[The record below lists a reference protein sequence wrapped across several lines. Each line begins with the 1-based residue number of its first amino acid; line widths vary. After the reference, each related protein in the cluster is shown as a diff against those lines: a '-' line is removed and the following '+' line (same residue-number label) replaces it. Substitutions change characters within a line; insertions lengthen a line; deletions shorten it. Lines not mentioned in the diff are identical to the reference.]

1 MTVSKSTTTK
11 TWKTPIVYGM
21 YETAFTPM
29 YDFDYAAAQG
39 SVLLVALGTIAIL
52 QFRLLGRKTRLD

>member
-1 MTVSKSTTTK
+1 
-11 TWKTPIVYGM
+11 M

-39 SVLLVALGTIAIL
+39 SVLLVALGTIAVL
-52 QFRLLGRKTRLD
+52 QFRLLGRQTRLD